1 MRWEREMDLMQDQ
14 ITDLW
19 EMLSDIVDLWEQE
32 ADKSQMENAMSRA
45 AKLLK
50 EIE

>member
-1 MRWEREMDLMQDQ
+1 MLDREFEMMQDQ

-32 ADKSQMENAMSRA
+32 ADKSEMENAMSRA

-50 EIE
+50 ETE

>member
-1 MRWEREMDLMQDQ
+1 MRWAKEMDLMQDQ

-19 EMLSDIVDLWEQE
+19 EMLSDIVELWEQE
-32 ADKSQMENAMSRA
+32 ADKAEMENAMSRA
-45 AKLLK
+45 KKILK

>member
-1 MRWEREMDLMQDQ
+1 MDLMQDQ

-19 EMLSDIVDLWEQE
+19 EMLSDIVELWEQE
-32 ADKSQMENAMSRA
+32 ADKSEMENAMSRA
-45 AKLLK
+45 VKLLK